1 MKLKKEILML
11 GMTGL
16 LASCLSDD
24 EATYRYVIF
33 SDTQTSTRSQV
44 IYADQT
50 KDTLIVLGDSKCTM
64 TGTIYAEG
72 DSTLSQVY
80 NPTWMTLNNYVT
92 QTGTAAWIAQF
103 TPNTSGRT
111 RMFQATI
118 SDESGEGQ
126 GASRTYQV
134 PYLNI
139 SSFSMSYGKVQDD
152 VYTLN
157 VSTSKGT
164 QQTDSLIF
172 TIYDQ
177 QWTLETSDV
186 NALQLRL
193 TKEGEAQSYVT
204 DGPGTYKV
212 YFVLGYN
219 ATGEERSMT
228 LKLSTDNGVENR
240 IVIKQP
246 KNE

>member
-1 MKLKKEILML
+1 MKLKKEFLML
-11 GMTGL
+11 GMAGL

-24 EATYRYVIF
+24 EATYHFVIF
-33 SDTQTSTRSQV
+33 SDTQTSTRSQLL
-44 IYADQT
+44 YADQT

-64 TGTIYAEG
+64 SGTLYTETDTA
-72 DSTLSQVY
+72 STQQVY
-80 NPTWMTLNNYVT
+80 NPAWMSISNYVT
-92 QTGTAAWIAQF
+92 ENSTAAWTLSF
-103 TPNTSGRT
+103 TPNNSGLT
-111 RMFQATI
+111 RMFQATV

-139 SSFSMSYGKVQDD
+139 SSFSMAYGYTQDD

-157 VSTSKGT
+157 VSATKGT
-164 QQTDSLIF
+164 QQTDSLSF
-172 TIYDQ
+172 TIYDN

-193 TKEGEAQSYVT
+193 TKDGEAQSSISN
-204 DGPGTYKV
+204 GAGTYKV
-212 YFVLGYN
+212 YFVMGYN
-219 ATGEERSMT
+219 ATGAERSMA
-228 LKLSTDNGVENR
+228 LKLSTANGVVNR

-246 KNE
+246 KN